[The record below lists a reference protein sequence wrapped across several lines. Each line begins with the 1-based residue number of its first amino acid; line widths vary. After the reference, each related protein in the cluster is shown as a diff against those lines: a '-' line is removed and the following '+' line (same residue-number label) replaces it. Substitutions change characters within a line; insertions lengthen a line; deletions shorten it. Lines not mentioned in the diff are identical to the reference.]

1 MVLTSSDG
9 RQQVAQHVVEI
20 RLDDLQFG
28 RADRYAVAEI
38 VDHGG
43 IGWRFGPR
51 MIFFAKRFADTPSP
65 GRDLPLA
72 RAGRRT
78 AAARLCRRRGNRR
91 GASMSWLAIA
101 AAAIGKN
108 NHVCCTNIRRRATGI
123 DLEARWTIPPRA
135 SIGDEESL

>member
-1 MVLTSSDG
+1 MVLTGSDG

-20 RLDDLQFG
+20 RLDNLQLG
-28 RADRYAVAEI
+28 CANRHVVAEI

-43 IGWRFGPR
+43 IGRRIGSR
-51 MIFFAKRFADTPSP
+51 LNIFAKRFADSPWP

-72 RAGRRT
+72 HANRRP
-78 AAARLCRRRGNRR
+78 AAARLCRRRWLRCDV
-91 GASMSWLAIA
+91 SMSWVAIA

-108 NHVCCTNIRRRATGI
+108 NHVCCTNIRWRATGI
-123 DLEARWTIPPRA
+123 DQETGWTIPPDA